1 MASSATSRHQRLLS
15 DSDLFRYVT
24 ARIVS
29 LAGSAVTFIALP
41 VLIYGMTGSST
52 WTSAVIVAEGI
63 PYLLFGLWAGAL
75 ADHVDRRRMM
85 VVADLL
91 AAVTLA
97 TVPVAAWLN
106 VLSATHVLV
115 AAFTARTI
123 FVFFDAANQGALPSL
138 VSRDRLPAA
147 NALVFGG
154 STVAE
159 TVVPMVAGALIA
171 IISPASIIAI
181 DVLTF
186 VASAM
191 LIRNIVR
198 PLSGVR
204 HHETRSIRLAA
215 VADGTRFILRHEIV
229 RIMIVIGALV
239 AFSAGSL
246 MAILVVWADRMLNVR
261 EGDWRL
267 GVLYG
272 AWGVGAVLGSIL
284 VPRLM
289 RRFGGVRAAL
299 LVLPLAG
306 AAGAGIS
313 FAHSWLPGVLAVAAW
328 SLMYIAIAT
337 ISVTLRQQVTP
348 EPLMSRV
355 MTAGR
360 MATFG
365 VGYPIGAFVAGV
377 LAASIDTDTAI
388 LICQLSL
395 TIAALIAW
403 LSPLRSAPKVLPV
416 VDYAPSSRE

>member
-1 MASSATSRHQRLLS
+1 M
-15 DSDLFRYVT
+15 FRYVA

-41 VLIYGMTGSST
+41 VLIYGITGSPT
-52 WTSAVIVAEGI
+52 WTSLVIVAEAV
-63 PYLLFGLWAGAL
+63 PYLLLGLLAGVM

-85 VVADLL
+85 VTTDLL
-91 AAVTLA
+91 AAATLA
-97 TVPVAAWLN
+97 TIPVAAWLD
-106 VLSATHVLV
+106 VLTAPHVLV
-115 AAFTARTI
+115 AALVGRTI

-138 VSRDRLPAA
+138 VPRDRLPSA

-159 TVVPMVAGALIA
+159 TVVPVIAGALIVVV
-171 IISPASIIAI
+171 SPASVIAI

-191 LIRNIVR
+191 LVRSIAR
-198 PLSGVR
+198 PLSASRPAGSAIGWSAVGDGARFIVR
-204 HHETRSIRLAA
+204 HE
-215 VADGTRFILRHEIV
+215 VV

-246 MAILVVWADRMLNVR
+246 MAVLVVWADRVLDVR

-272 AWGVGAVLGSIL
+272 AWGVGAVVGSVVVPML
-284 VPRLM
+284 V

-299 LVLPLAG
+299 LILPVAAVSGLAL
-306 AAGAGIS
+306 S
-313 FAHSWLPGVLAVAAW
+313 LPSTWLPAAVLVALW
-328 SLMYIAIAT
+328 SVMYIMIAT

-365 VGYPIGAFVAGV
+365 VGYPVGALLAGV
-377 LAASIDTDTAI
+377 LATRMDADDAI
-388 LICQLSL
+388 LACQASL
-395 TIAALIAW
+395 LLAAVIAW
-403 LSPLRSAPKVLPV
+403 LSPLRSAPRTL
-416 VDYAPSSRE
+416 APAADADAPNTTN